1 MPQAASS
8 SKLQP
13 ASANQPLRP
22 RRPATRAVVST
33 EATGLRLLGQPR
45 RQRGELEHLQVHEG
59 RPSPPRSRAVDLLH
73 FERHVGGREQ
83 VHRLIG
89 VEFVRSLE
97 ATQRDL
103 GVARSVG
110 LEALQV
116 DVASLLFDLRR
127 RGRGC
132 GTVRVRARAR
142 ARMRARAVLRVL
154 DQAVWDGRL
163 G

>member
-1 MPQAASS
+1 M
-8 SKLQP
+8 
-13 ASANQPLRP
+13 RP
-22 RRPATRAVVST
+22 
-33 EATGLRLLGQPR
+33 
-45 RQRGELEHLQVHEG
+45 
-59 RPSPPRSRAVDLLH
+59 
-73 FERHVGGREQ
+73 
-83 VHRLIG
+83 
-89 VEFVRSLE
+89 LE